1 MSHIPG
7 DFSLRQGV
15 NLLQSLALDDEREVA
30 IPTDPVEFCK
40 TVLRFN
46 PTEYQEKF
54 LRDKSQFIALRWSR
68 QSGKSFIVSARL
80 MWEAVVNNGTHIAIV
95 APSYRQSRLVLRKIT
110 DFLIR
115 VPKQLIS

>member
-80 MWEAVVNNGTHIAIV
+80 VWQAIVNNGTNVAIV
-95 APSYRQSRLVLRKIT
+95 APSYRQSRLVLRKVAGWIGV
-110 DFLIR
+110 LPRI
-115 VPKQLIS
+115 